1 MRLSIDLLTRF
12 MTVADY
18 NRSVDQFA
26 DPVFRF
32 ILKNIQDE
40 EKARD
45 VVQDTFEKL
54 WKNYERVDGKKV
66 KSYIFTAAYHTM
78 IDQIRKDKK
87 QGDFENVDQG
97 KYAHS
102 EQYSDLKEILN
113 EAITRLP
120 ADQKSV
126 LLLRDYEGYSY
137 KEIAEM
143 TKLSEPQ
150 VKVYIYRARVFLK
163 SYIGSVETLV

>member
-1 MRLSIDLLTRF
+1 

-18 NRSVDQFA
+18 NRSVDNFA

-32 ILKNIQDE
+32 LMKNIQDE

-45 VVQDTFEKL
+45 LVQDTFEKL
-54 WKNYERVDGKKV
+54 WINRERVDGGKV
-66 KSYIFTAAYHTM
+66 KSYIFTTAYHTM
-78 IDQIRKDKK
+78 IDQIRRDKK
-87 QGDFENVDQG
+87 KGDIREVDFRMQS
-97 KYAHS
+97 HE

-137 KEIAEM
+137 KEIADITE
-143 TKLSEPQ
+143 LSEAQ

-163 SYIGSVETLV
+163 TYIGSIETVV